1 MKENARLIIPLWGR
15 VYADKLTSMTLPA
28 LLAPGNLPSLCAM
41 FEVEV
46 VIVTETKLFDL
57 IRNSR
62 AFQRVATLC
71 STRLTPIDDLMSSL
85 PGDYGVVLTKAL
97 YRGFLDLGVKV
108 LDTFLLFLNADFIIA
123 DGSYRRLGELMLE
136 GHRVIHAPS
145 FRVILEDVW
154 PKLETHADRKNAV
167 LAISPREMVK
177 MALNYKHLTVKAR
190 TVNQRFY
197 HQWCMDQFYWY
208 VDEDTLVGYQWPVAL
223 VAIKPERVVMEPTL
237 VWDFA
242 YIPDAAPTLEK
253 FFIKDSDD
261 FFMIEPQS
269 RVTGEEL
276 IRPGWITIDGVVKYL
291 NNWTTKE
298 QRHCGEQ
305 LLVFHADDLP
315 AGLDAVIDE
324 SRKYMSE
331 IAKRLSPESQPHV
344 NHRMLGPWFAA
355 AVKRINEGQAVSVE
369 SADQLPQDIVPMPRT
384 KPLALRRGIM
394 SKLSARVRAIHCKMF
409 GSLPLLRPTHPLWLD
424 TADVAAWLSAW
435 RQEGRN
441 RVLWLSSKDSFFH
454 GLLTERTDATR
465 LLLKQRDYPNNEDM
479 PYDACL
485 CELSP
490 TEISNLPA
498 LYARIRPL
506 VRDGAEVL
514 FYVYKRGPM
523 PLRANPFEAYEELF
537 PAIDVSTIRFHGNTL
552 TYLIRNLF
560 IKFSWLFAHF
570 PAARATIAGMTL
582 LALAPLAWLAN
593 RQANRRDA
601 TIFTPTWTS
610 TVVHFVVRKKPE
622 IVQRT
627 AGRVTGGGAIPEREA
642 TTGLYAQRP

>member
-15 VYADKLTSMTLPA
+15 QYADKLTSMTLPA
-28 LLAPGNLPSLCAM
+28 LLAPGNLPALCAM

-57 IRNSR
+57 FRNSP

-71 STRLTPIDDLMSSL
+71 SIKLTPIDDLMSSL

-97 YRGFLDLGVKV
+97 YRGFLDLGAKV
-108 LDTFLLFLNADFIIA
+108 TDTFLLFLNADFIIA

-145 FRVILEDVW
+145 FRVILEEVW
-154 PKLETHADRKNAV
+154 PKLEARADRQNGV
-167 LAISPREMVK
+167 LAMPPREMVK
-177 MALNYKHLTVKAR
+177 MALNYKHLTIKAR

-208 VDEDTLVGYQWPVAL
+208 VDEDTLIGYQWPVAL
-223 VAIKPERVVMEPTL
+223 VAIKPECVVTEPTL

-242 YIPDAAPTLEK
+242 YVPNAAPTLEK

-261 FFMIEPQS
+261 FFMVDPQS
-269 RVTGEEL
+269 RVTGEGL
-276 IRPGWITIDGVVKYL
+276 IRPGWITVDEVVKYL
-291 NNWTTKE
+291 NNWTTEE

-315 AGLDAVIDE
+315 AGLDEVIDE
-324 SRKYMSE
+324 SRRYMSE
-331 IAKRLSPESQPHV
+331 ITRRLSPQPQSHA

-355 AVKRINEGQAVSVE
+355 AVERINERQAASPE
-369 SADQLPQDIVPMPRT
+369 SADQFSQDIAPLPAA
-384 KPLALRRGIM
+384 KPLPVRRGMIG
-394 SKLSARVRAIHCKMF
+394 KLSAWVRAIHGKMF
-409 GSLPLLRPTHPLWLD
+409 GSLPLLRPSHPLWLD
-424 TADVAAWLSAW
+424 TADVAAHLSAW
-435 RQEGRN
+435 RQGGRS

-454 GLLTERTDATR
+454 SLLTERTDATR
-465 LLLKQRDYPNNEDM
+465 LLLKQRDYLSNEDM

-490 TEISNLPA
+490 TELSNLPA
-498 LYARIRPL
+498 LYAKIRPL

-523 PLRANPFEAYEELF
+523 PLRANPFVAYEELF
-537 PAIDVSTIRFHGNTL
+537 PTIDVSTIRFHGNTL
-552 TYLIRNLF
+552 TCLIRNLF
-560 IKFSWLFAHF
+560 IKWSGLFAHF
-570 PAARATIAGMTL
+570 PAARAAIAGISL
-582 LALAPLAWLAN
+582 LALAPFAWLTN
-593 RQANRRDA
+593 RQADRRDA

-622 IVQRT
+622 MVVAQSML
-627 AGRVTGGGAIPEREA
+627 VTG
-642 TTGLYAQRP
+642 L

>member
-1 MKENARLIIPLWGR
+1 MRENARLIIPLWGR
-15 VYADKLTSMTLPA
+15 PYADKLTSMTLPA

-46 VIVTETKLFDL
+46 VIVTETKLFGL
-57 IRNSR
+57 IRNSC
-62 AFQRVATLC
+62 AFQGVATLC
-71 STRLTPIDDLMSSL
+71 STKLMPIDDLLSGL

-97 YRGFLDLGVKV
+97 YRGFLDLGTKV
-108 LDTFLLFLNADFIIA
+108 TDTFLLFLNADFIIA
-123 DGSYRRLGELMLE
+123 DGSYRRLGELMLS

-145 FRVILEDVW
+145 FRVILEEVW
-154 PKLETHADRKNAV
+154 PKLEARANRKNAV
-167 LAISPREMVK
+167 LAMPPREMVK
-177 MALNYKHLTVKAR
+177 LALSYKHLTVKAR

-208 VDEDTLVGYQWPVAL
+208 VDEDTLIGYQWPVAL
-223 VAIKPERVVMEPTL
+223 VAIKPERVVTEPTS

-253 FFIKDSDD
+253 FFIEDSDD
-261 FFMIEPQS
+261 FFMLEPQS

-276 IRPGWITIDGVVKYL
+276 VRPGWITFDDIVKYL

-315 AGLDAVIDE
+315 VGLDEVIDE
-324 SRKYMSE
+324 SRRFVSE
-331 IAKRLSPESQPHV
+331 ISKRLSPQPQPHV

-355 AVKRINEGQAVSVE
+355 AIKRINEGRAVNASVGP
-369 SADQLPQDIVPMPRT
+369 SPQD
-384 KPLALRRGIM
+384 LAPTLAAKRPPVRRGLIG
-394 SKLSARVRAIHCKMF
+394 KLSAWVRAIHCKMF
-409 GSLPLLRPTHPLWLD
+409 GSLPLLKPVHPLWLD
-424 TADVAAWLSAW
+424 TADVAGRLSAW
-435 RQEGRN
+435 RQAGRD

-454 GLLTERTDATR
+454 SLLTERSDATQ
-465 LLLKQRDYPNNEDM
+465 LLLKQPDHSSIEDT

-498 LYARIRPL
+498 LYAKIRPL
-506 VRDGAEVL
+506 VTEGAEIL
-514 FYVYKRGPM
+514 FYVYKRGPI

-552 TYLIRNLF
+552 TCLIRNFF
-560 IKFSWLFAHF
+560 IKCSRFFSHI
-570 PAARATIAGMTL
+570 PVARAAVSGITLIL
-582 LALAPLAWLAN
+582 LAPFAWLAN
-593 RQANRRDA
+593 RQADRRDA
-601 TIFTPTWTS
+601 TIFTPNWTS

-622 IVQRT
+622 AVAPMAHTGRRT
-627 AGRVTGGGAIPEREA
+627 NAERECTA
-642 TTGLYAQRP
+642 RPYAQSI

>member
-1 MKENARLIIPLWGR
+1 MKENVRLIIPLWGR
-15 VYADKLTSMTLPA
+15 LYADKLTSMTLPA
-28 LLAPGNLPSLCAM
+28 LLAPGNLPALCAM

-57 IRNSR
+57 IRNSL

-71 STRLTPIDDLMSSL
+71 STKLTPIDDLMSSL

-97 YRGFLDLGVKV
+97 YRGFLDLGAKV
-108 LDTFLLFLNADFIIA
+108 TDTFLLFLNADFIIA
-123 DGSYRRLGELMLE
+123 DGSYRRLGKLMLE

-145 FRVILEDVW
+145 FRVILEEVW
-154 PKLETHADRKNAV
+154 PKLEARADRQNTV
-167 LAISPREMVK
+167 LAMPPREMVK
-177 MALNYKHLTVKAR
+177 MALNYKHLTIKAR

-208 VDEDTLVGYQWPVAL
+208 VDEDTFVGYQWPVAL
-223 VAIKPERVVMEPTL
+223 VAIKPERVVLEPTL

-276 IRPGWITIDGVVKYL
+276 IRPGWITIDDVVKYL

-305 LLVFHADDLP
+305 LLVFHADKVP
-315 AGLDAVIDE
+315 TGLDEVIDE
-324 SRKYMSE
+324 SRQYMSE
-331 IAKRLSPESQPHV
+331 IKKRLSPEPQPHA

-355 AVKRINEGQAVSVE
+355 AVKRINERHSVSVE
-369 SADQLPQDIVPMPRT
+369 STDQLPQDIVPVPRA
-384 KPLALRRGIM
+384 KPPAVRRGMM
-394 SKLSARVRAIHCKMF
+394 SKLSAPARAIHCKMF

-424 TADVAAWLSAW
+424 TADVAARLSAW
-435 RQEGRN
+435 RQGGRD

-454 GLLTERTDATR
+454 SLLTERTDATR
-465 LLLKQRDYPNNEDM
+465 LLLKQRNYPEDM

-498 LYARIRPL
+498 LYAKIRLL

-523 PLRANPFEAYEELF
+523 PLRANPFAAYEELF

-552 TYLIRNLF
+552 TCLIRNLF
-560 IKFSWLFAHF
+560 IKWSGRFAHF
-570 PAARATIAGMTL
+570 PAARAVIAGITL

-593 RQANRRDA
+593 RQADGRDA

-622 IVQRT
+622 IVQQT
-627 AGRVTGGGAIPEREA
+627 AGGYGGASYPEREA
-642 TTGLYAQRP
+642 TTRVYAQRP

>member
-15 VYADKLTSMTLPA
+15 LYADKLTSMTLPA

-46 VIVTETKLFDL
+46 VIVTEAKLFDL

-71 STRLTPIDDLMSSL
+71 STKLMPIDDLMSGL

-97 YRGFLDLGVKV
+97 YRGFLDLGAKV
-108 LDTFLLFLNADFIIA
+108 TDTFLLFLNADFIIA
-123 DGSYRRLGELMLE
+123 DGCYRRLGELMLT

-145 FRVILEDVW
+145 FRVTLEEVW
-154 PKLETHADRKNAV
+154 PKLEARADRKNAV
-167 LAISPREMVK
+167 LAIPPREMVK
-177 MALNYKHLTVKAR
+177 LALSYKHLTVKAR

-208 VDEDTLVGYQWPVAL
+208 VDEDTLIGYQWPVAL
-223 VAIKPERVVMEPTL
+223 VAIKPERVVTDPTL

-253 FFIKDSDD
+253 FFIEDSDN
-261 FFMIEPQS
+261 FFMLEPQS
-269 RVTGEEL
+269 RATGEEL
-276 IRPGWITIDGVVKYL
+276 IRPGWITVDNVVKYL

-298 QRHCGEQ
+298 QRDCGEQ
-305 LLVFHADDLP
+305 LLIFHADDLP
-315 AGLDAVIDE
+315 AGLDKVIDE
-324 SRKYMSE
+324 SRRYMND
-331 IAKRLSPESQPHV
+331 IAKRLSPRPQPHA
-344 NHRMLGPWFAA
+344 NHPMLGPWFTA
-355 AVKRINEGQAVSVE
+355 AVKRIEEKQAVNSE
-369 SADQLPQDIVPMPRT
+369 SADRLPQD
-384 KPLALRRGIM
+384 LALAPATRLPVRRGIIG
-394 SKLSARVRAIHCKMF
+394 KLSDRVRAIHCRTF

-424 TADVAAWLSAW
+424 TADVAVRLSAW
-435 RQEGRN
+435 RQAGRD

-454 GLLTERTDATR
+454 SLLTERSDATR
-465 LLLKQRDYPNNEDM
+465 LLLKQPDHSSTEGM

-485 CELSP
+485 CELSA
-490 TEISNLPA
+490 TEIANLPT
-498 LYARIRPL
+498 LYPKIRAL

-523 PLRANPFEAYEELF
+523 PLRTNPFEAYEELF

-552 TYLIRNLF
+552 TCLIRNLF
-560 IKFSWLFAHF
+560 IKCSLLFVHT
-570 PAARATIAGMTL
+570 PVVRAAVAGITL
-582 LALAPLAWLAN
+582 VALAPFAWLAN
-593 RQANRRDA
+593 RHADRRDA

-622 IVQRT
+622 AVANMAH
-627 AGRVTGGGAIPEREA
+627 AGRPTNAEHEGSAR
-642 TTGLYAQRP
+642 LYAQSF